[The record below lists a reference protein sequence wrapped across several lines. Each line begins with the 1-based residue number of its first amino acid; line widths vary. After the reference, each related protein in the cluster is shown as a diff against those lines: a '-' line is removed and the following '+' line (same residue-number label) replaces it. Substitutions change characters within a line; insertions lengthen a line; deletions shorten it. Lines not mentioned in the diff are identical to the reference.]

1 MIRALIGLLI
11 AAIAAAFIRGVI
23 QMITREV
30 GQMVNPDSNKA
41 NPNAAGPNTAN
52 AAGPSGTATP
62 LRKCAVC
69 GTYTPGDRMIQG
81 KYCSEA
87 CATRSQ

>member
-1 MIRALIGLLI
+1 MIKALIGLLI

-23 QMITREV
+23 AMITREV
-30 GQMVNPDSNKA
+30 GQMVNPDSAKA
-41 NPNAAGPNTAN
+41 KPNDASPNTAS
-52 AAGPSGTATP
+52 ASGTATP

-69 GTYTPGDRMIQG
+69 GTYSPADRMIRG
-81 KYCSEA
+81 SFCSEA

>member
-41 NPNAAGPNTAN
+41 NPNAAGPNTAS
-52 AAGPSGTATP
+52 AAGTATP
-62 LRKCAVC
+62 LRKCPVC

-87 CATRSQ
+87 CASRAQ